1 MQSGRMDTN
10 KPFSWERNLIFRKKS
25 LPITLLLWGGLVLP
39 AVSVAQRYP
48 TQPIKVIVPFP
59 PSGGADILA
68 RALAQKLT
76 ESLKVQVIVDN
87 RAGAGGIIG
96 TENVVRAAP
105 DGYSLV
111 LTTSSSLSI
120 SPHLGAKPPY
130 DGLRDL
136 APVILIGQGPNVLV
150 IHPSLPVKSV
160 KGLIALAKARPGELN
175 MASNGIGSL
184 SHLTGEYFNMRAG
197 ISMVHVPY
205 KGGAPAVTDIIAG
218 NVSVLF
224 ASLPTADAQIRSG
237 KLRALAVTSAHRSEA
252 APELPTVAEAALP
265 GFESTQWWAVFGPA
279 GMALAIVTRLNT
291 EFASALQDP
300 RVRKLFDSV
309 GAEIAGG
316 TPHDLALYLKADYDK
331 WGEVIRAGNISDK

>member
-1 MQSGRMDTN
+1 MS
-10 KPFSWERNLIFRKKS
+10 
-25 LPITLLLWGGLVLP
+25 
-39 AVSVAQRYP
+39 SVAQRYP
-48 TQPIKVIVPFP
+48 TQPIRVVVPFP

-76 ESLKVQVIVDN
+76 ESMKMQVIVDN

-96 TENVVRAAP
+96 TENVARAPA

-130 DGLRDL
+130 DVMRDFS
-136 APVILIGQGPNVLV
+136 PVILVGQGPNVLV
-150 IHPSLPVKSV
+150 IHPSLPIKSV

-197 ISMVHVPY
+197 ITMVHVPY
-205 KGGAPAVTDIIAG
+205 KGGAPAVTDVIAG

-237 KLRALAVTSAHRSEA
+237 KLRALAVTSARRSEA
-252 APELPTVAEAALP
+252 APNLPTVAEAALP
-265 GFESTQWWAVFGPA
+265 GFESTQWWAVLGPA
-279 GMALAIVTRLNT
+279 GMAPAIVKRLNA
-291 EFASALQDP
+291 EFGTALQDA
-300 RVRKLFDSV
+300 RVKKLFDSV

-316 TPHDLALYLKADYDK
+316 SPSDLALYLKVDYDR
-331 WGEVIRAGNISDK
+331 WGEVIRAANISEK

>member
-1 MQSGRMDTN
+1 MQARRTTTDRLCGGELS
-10 KPFSWERNLIFRKKS
+10 LIAKS
-25 LPITLLLWGGLVLP
+25 ESTLIALLLAGGLALP
-39 AVSVAQRYP
+39 VTAIAQRYP
-48 TQPIKVIVPFP
+48 TQPIKVVVPFP

-76 ESLKVQVIVDN
+76 ESLKIQVIVDN
-87 RAGAGGIIG
+87 RAGAGGMIG
-96 TENVVRAAP
+96 TEYVARAAP

-120 SPHLGAKPPY
+120 SPHLGTKPPY
-130 DGLRDL
+130 DAMRDF

-150 IHPSLPVKSV
+150 IHPSLPVKSL
-160 KGLIALAKARPGELN
+160 KALIAFAKARPGELN
-175 MASNGIGSL
+175 MASNGMGSL
-184 SHLTGEYFNMRAG
+184 SHLTGEYFMMQAG

-205 KGGAPAVTDIIAG
+205 KGGAPAVTDIVAG

-237 KLRALAVTSAHRSEA
+237 KLRALAVTGARRSDA

-279 GMALAIVTRLNT
+279 GMAPAIVTKLNA
-291 EFASALQDP
+291 EFGTALQDP
-300 RVRKLFDSV
+300 RVKKLFDSV

-316 TPHDLALYLKADYDK
+316 TPRDLALYLKADYERWK
-331 WGEVIRAGNISDK
+331 EVVTAASISDK

>member
-1 MQSGRMDTN
+1 MS
-10 KPFSWERNLIFRKKS
+10 LIVRIES
-25 LPITLLLWGGLVLP
+25 LLIAFLVACGLALP
-39 AVSVAQRYP
+39 VSSVAQRYP
-48 TQPIKVIVPFP
+48 TQPIRVVVPFP

-76 ESLKVQVIVDN
+76 ESMKMQVIVDN

-96 TENVVRAAP
+96 TENVARAPA

-130 DGLRDL
+130 DVMRDFS
-136 APVILIGQGPNVLV
+136 PVILVGQGPNVLV
-150 IHPSLPVKSV
+150 IHPSLPIKSV

-197 ISMVHVPY
+197 ITMVHVPY
-205 KGGAPAVTDIIAG
+205 KGGAPAVTDVIAG

-237 KLRALAVTSAHRSEA
+237 KLRALAVTSARRSEA
-252 APELPTVAEAALP
+252 APNLPTVAEAALP
-265 GFESTQWWAVFGPA
+265 GFESTQWWAVLGPA
-279 GMALAIVTRLNT
+279 GMAPAIVKRLNA
-291 EFASALQDP
+291 EFGTALQDA
-300 RVRKLFDSV
+300 RVKKLFDSV

-316 TPHDLALYLKADYDK
+316 SPSDLALYLKVDYDR
-331 WGEVIRAGNISDK
+331 WGEVIRAANISEK